1 MLDGIQTETFYTSR
15 FDKPFSPLI
24 EIFYNFRVFEIDIGV
39 HEVIVVSIL
48 LVHQIPMSPTFVVSL
63 DLVDPI
69 LITRSIVVSTGEVV
83 PMPVEVIIGS
93 ISAIKGEFSPS
104 LNGEGFSE
112 DLVSIHR
119 IDLNDLELL

>member
-24 EIFYNFRVFEIDIGV
+24 EIFYNLRVFEIDICV
-39 HEVIVVSIL
+39 HEVIVVSIF

-104 LNGEGFSE
+104 LNSEGLSE

-119 IDLNDLELL
+119 IDLNDLEFL